1 MERKIKLDLDE
12 LEIATFALDEGE
24 KPEGGEVFGMTTVD
38 SCYRTLCCPT
48 FDC

>member
-1 MERKIKLDLDE
+1 MEQKIKLDLDE

-24 KPEGGEVFGMTTVD
+24 APEGDGVFGMTTVD
-38 SCYRTLCCPT
+38 SCHRTWCCVT